1 MTGITDL
8 ARPTRAPTRADA
20 MRNRERLLAAAKEVF
35 STGGADKSLES
46 VARQAGV
53 GIGTL
58 YRHFPTREALFEAV
72 YRREVEQLTELAER
86 LLAEAPPVEALRSWL
101 RSNVAF
107 IATKRGMAEALAVAA
122 AGSSEL
128 KAFSFEHLSRALGKL
143 LARAANAGEIRA
155 DITPEDLLR
164 TLVGMCLIH
173 DGPGWQPGVLRLVDV
188 FVEGLRHRGAD
199 HPPPRRRPAKRR

>member
-1 MTGITDL
+1 MTAITAL
-8 ARPTRAPTRADA
+8 ARPTRADA
-20 MRNRERLLAAAKEVF
+20 RRNHERLLAAAKEVF
-35 STGGADKSLES
+35 SAGGQEASLES
-46 VARQAGV
+46 VARRAGL

-72 YRREVEQLTELAER
+72 YRREVEQLTKLAER
-86 LLAEAPPVEALRSWL
+86 LLAEEPPVEALRRWL

-122 AGSSEL
+122 GSPEL
-128 KAFSFEHLSRALGKL
+128 KAFSFEHLTRALGKL
-143 LARAANAGEIRA
+143 LARATAAGEIRA

-173 DGPGWQPGVLRLVDV
+173 DRPDWQLGVLRLVDV
-188 FVEGLRHRGAD
+188 FVAGLRHMPAD
-199 HPPPRRRPAKRR
+199 HPQPSRRRARRG

>member
-8 ARPTRAPTRADA
+8 ARPPRADA

-46 VARQAGV
+46 VARRAGV

-86 LLAEAPPVEALRSWL
+86 LFVEEPPVEALRHWL
-101 RSNVAF
+101 RSNVEF
-107 IATKRGMAEALAVAA
+107 IATKKGMAEALAVAA

-143 LARAANAGEIRA
+143 LARAADSGEIRG

-164 TLVGMCLIH
+164 TVVGMCLIH
-173 DGPGWQPGVLRLVDV
+173 DGPGWQEGVLRLVDV
-188 FVEGLRHRGAD
+188 FVEGLRHRCGD
-199 HPPPRRRPAKRR
+199 HERRLPPTVKRG